1 MNDSIFRRLIAVSL
15 ALVLAVPAS
24 AFDKYGGG
32 PIVAELVGRLL
43 EQTHYARR
51 PIDDGVSKDFL
62 RNYLEAYDYNHMILE
77 KSDVDEFEAKY
88 GSTLDD
94 RLKDGD
100 VEAAYEIHER
110 VVKRLEERVAHVK
123 TLTSSTFDFTNNEKI
138 ILDRHELPWP
148 ATPEESKELWR
159 LRIKHEVLLERLAK
173 LKADEAKAAAAKKA
187 EEKPAAKPD
196 KPEDAAKPAKELTA
210 KETIDQRYDR
220 ILRSYKEYDGI
231 DVFST
236 YVSALTRV
244 FDPHTDYLAAA
255 QKENFDISMKLSLV
269 GIGAVLRS
277 EDGYARIVSLV
288 PGGPADSDKR
298 LKPNDKIEAV
308 AQGDGPF
315 IDAVGMKLDR
325 LVQMIRGEKGSTV
338 RMRVIPAAAID
349 PSTRVVIT
357 LVRDEI
363 KLTDQEAKAKI
374 FTVPGKG
381 GKASKIGVLDLP
393 SFYADM
399 RGGSDGKSATRD
411 TERLIGEMKRRGV
424 DSLIIDLRR
433 DGGGSLSEAVSLTG
447 LFINTG
453 PVVQV
458 KDTRGTIK
466 LLRDNDSM
474 TTFDGPMIVLTA
486 HGSASASEIFAA
498 ALQDY
503 GRGIVVGEKK
513 TFGKGTV
520 QSVLELNQ
528 YLPPAYRSYKP
539 GALKLTI
546 QKFYRVS
553 GGSTQNRGV
562 LPDIHIPYY
571 GDISESTESSQK
583 SALPYDE
590 VEPVSYDRSATLQAH
605 LSTLAKASAARVAA
619 SREFQWIKE
628 DMARWE
634 KQKKDKGLSLNE
646 KARLAERKTDE
657 ERFAARKK
665 ERAARKE
672 KPYASE
678 EITLA
683 ILDGKAP
690 AVSTATAAAPGAET
704 PPAAGLDEDAPGF
717 EAAADAPDSVLD
729 ETLRIAAD
737 LTAMIP
743 PLPAGRA
750 ERRRRQ
756 AVTQ

>member
-1 MNDSIFRRLIAVSL
+1 MNSSIFRRLIAVSL
-15 ALVLAVPAS
+15 ALTLAVPAS

-88 GSTLDD
+88 GATLDD
-94 RLKDGD
+94 RIKDGD

-110 VVKRLEERVAHVK
+110 VVKRLEERVALVK
-123 TLTSSTFDFTNNEKI
+123 TLTSSTFDFTNDEKI

-148 ATPEESKELWR
+148 ATPQESKELWR

-173 LKADEAKAAAAKKA
+173 LKAEEAKAAAAKKA
-187 EEKPAAKPD
+187 AEKPAGKTEAKP
-196 KPEDAAKPAKELTA
+196 EEEAKPAKELTA

-236 YVSALTRV
+236 FVSALTRV

-298 LKPNDKIEAV
+298 LKPDDKIEAV

-338 RMRVIPAAAID
+338 RMRVIPAAASD

-411 TERLIGEMKRRGV
+411 TERLIEEMKRRGV

-447 LFINTG
+447 LFINAG

-562 LPDIHIPYY
+562 LPDIHIPFY

-590 VEPVSYDRSATLQAH
+590 VEPASYDRSATLQAR
-605 LSTLAKASAARVAA
+605 LSALAKASTVRVAA

-690 AVSTATAAAPGAET
+690 AVSTTTAPAPGAAT
-704 PPAAGLDEDAPGF
+704 LDEEEPGF

-737 LTAMIP
+737 LTAMAP
-743 PLPAGRA
+743 PLPAGQA
-750 ERRRRQ
+750 ERRRR

>member
-1 MNDSIFRRLIAVSL
+1 MNDTIFRRLLAVSL

-51 PIDDGVSKDFL
+51 PIDDAVSKDFL

-88 GSTLDD
+88 GATLDD

-123 TLTSSTFDFTNNEKI
+123 ELTSSTFDFTNNEKI
-138 ILDRHELPWP
+138 VLDRHEMPWP

-173 LKADEAKAAAAKKA
+173 RKAEEAKAAAAKKA
-187 EEKPAAKPD
+187 AEKPAAKPEA
-196 KPEDAAKPAKELTA
+196 KAEEAVKPAKELTA

-236 YVSALTRV
+236 FVSALTRV

-315 IDAVGMKLDR
+315 VDAVGMKLDR

-349 PSTRVVIT
+349 PATRVVIT

-363 KLTDQEAKAKI
+363 KLTDQEARAKI

-381 GKASKIGVLDLP
+381 GKPSRVGVLDLP

-447 LFINTG
+447 LFINSG

-562 LPDIHIPYY
+562 LPDIHLPFY

-590 VEPVSYDRSATLQAH
+590 VEPVPYDRSVTLQAH
-605 LSTLAKASAARVAA
+605 LSTLTKASTARVAA
-619 SREFQWIKE
+619 SREFKWIKE

-646 KARLAERKTDE
+646 KERLAERKTDE
-657 ERFAARKK
+657 ERLASRKK
-665 ERAARKE
+665 ERAAGKE
-672 KPYASE
+672 KPYPSE

-690 AVSTATAAAPGAET
+690 AVSTTTAPAPGT
-704 PPAAGLDEDAPGF
+704 PAAMGLDEDAPGF

-737 LTAMIP
+737 LTAVTP
-743 PLPAGRA
+743 PLPVGQA